1 MYIIQVTL
9 VASVIVDV
17 YYPQVTLVASVIVD
31 NIHPQ
36 VTLVASVIVDVYTS
50 TSNIGSQCYCGCILY
65 K

>member
-9 VASVIVDV
+9 VASAIVDV
-17 YYPQVTLVASVIVD
+17 YYTS
-31 NIHPQ
+31 NIGSQCYCGCIHIQ